1 MRKVLLGTFVVV
13 LVAVAG
19 LFLWARAA
27 LTGEGVRTAL
37 ASQLSQALGQPVGIG
52 DLGVDLFPGIGV
64 QLEGVTIGAPPRIE
78 VRDLSVTTGL
88 WGLIS
93 RRIENAT
100 VSLNGARIDLPL
112 PTFAFGAAD
121 PEATAA
127 AAAAAPLEI
136 ASVDRIR
143 LRDVEIVSGGRTV
156 RGDVDASLRGQALT
170 LDAVRLAADGTTVEA
185 TGEITDLS
193 GPVGELQ
200 LQADMLRLDD
210 LMAFGG
216 DFSKGLGEDG
226 PATAEGD
233 ESGMDLRVSL
243 EAERASFGE
252 LALEDVSGSARLT
265 EDGMSVDPVAFGVF
279 GGRYEGTLA
288 LENGDVP
295 TFGWKAVLT
304 GVDVAEAMRLAADDD
319 LVTGRLSGRIDL
331 TGRGTEP
338 EAAVESVE
346 GTARVEIVDG
356 VVRNLGLVRTIVVA
370 TSGRADAPPAEVPES
385 RDEAFS
391 RLAATLTIAN
401 GVARTSDLQFESD
414 DLSLTAAGEVRLD
427 GSAIALDGRVQLSDE
442 LSKQAGRDLV
452 RYTQEEGRVTL
463 PVKVR
468 GTLEAPSVQIDVADL
483 TRRAIQNRA
492 TDEVKELL
500 KKRLGGLAPE

>member
-1 MRKVLLGTFVVV
+1 MRKVLLGVLILV
-13 LVAVAG
+13 LVAAAG

-37 ASQLSQALGQPVGIG
+37 ASQLSQALGQPVSIG
-52 DLGVDLFPGIGV
+52 DLGVDFFPGIGV

-78 VRDLSVTTGL
+78 VQDLSVTTGL

-93 RRIENAT
+93 RRIEHAT
-100 VSLNGARIDLPL
+100 VGLNGARIELPL
-112 PTFAFGAAD
+112 PAFAFGAAD
-121 PEATAA
+121 PGATAA

-143 LRDVEIVSGGRTV
+143 LRDVEILSGGRTV
-156 RGDVDASLRGQALT
+156 RGDVDASLRGRALT
-170 LDAVRLAADGTTVEA
+170 LDAVSLAADGTTVEA
-185 TGEITDLS
+185 SGEITDLS

-200 LQADMLRLDD
+200 LQAEMLRLDD
-210 LMAFGG
+210 LMAFGA

-226 PATAEGD
+226 SATEGR

-252 LALEDVSGSARLT
+252 LTLEDVSGRARLT
-265 EDGMSVDPVAFGVF
+265 DDGMRVEPVAFGVF
-279 GGRYEGTLA
+279 GGRYDGTLA
-288 LENGDVP
+288 LQNGDVP
-295 TFGWKAVLT
+295 TFGWKALLT
-304 GVDVAEAMRLAADDD
+304 GVDVAEAMRFAADDD
-319 LVTGRLSGRIDL
+319 LVTGRLSGQIDL

-338 EAAVESVE
+338 EAAVESAQ

-391 RLAATLTIAN
+391 RLSATLAIAS

-414 DLSLTAAGEVRLD
+414 DLSLTAAGEIRLD
-427 GSAIALDGRVQLSDE
+427 GSAIALDGRVQLSEE

-492 TDEVKELL
+492 TEEAKELL
-500 KKRLGGLAPE
+500 KRGLGGLAPK